1 MALLFV
7 YLANERKAT
16 KVGQMCGL
24 HRNGVL
30 YRIEKMEKRY
40 GLDLNDPLTRDY
52 LRASTN
58 AKLVSSCDFKNVFE
72 ESLRRLLGEET

>member
-1 MALLFV
+1 M
-7 YLANERKAT
+7 
-16 KVGQMCGL
+16 
-24 HRNGVL
+24 L